1 MDKAVVQGIEVEAL
15 RKFIEEIIL
24 NKNQNWIVFFVA
36 LILLI
41 NGVFIMALADD
52 DDHEEKKW
60 YKKIFD
66 RDDDDD
72 HHNSSKKHTQKKY
85 ITPVNN
91 STYEEECGACH
102 FPYQPE
108 LLPSGSWKKIMAGL
122 DDHFGEEIEIDTE
135 SINAISGYLISNSA
149 EKSSAK
155 RAVKIVRSLR
165 GRTPIRISEIPYIIE
180 KHDEVDPKIFN
191 RESIGS
197 LANCIACHITAE
209 KGIYDDDNVV
219 IPP

>member
-1 MDKAVVQGIEVEAL
+1 M
-15 RKFIEEIIL
+15 
-24 NKNQNWIVFFVA
+24 NKNQNRIVFFVA

-41 NGVFIMALADD
+41 NGVFIKALADS
-52 DDHEEKKW
+52 DDHREKKW
-60 YKKIFD
+60 YKTIFD
-66 RDDDDD
+66 SDDDDD
-72 HHNSSKKHTQKKY
+72 HRNSSDKYKKKY

-91 STYEEECGACH
+91 PTYEEECGACH

-108 LLPSGSWKKIMAGL
+108 LLLSGSWEKIMTGL

-155 RAVKIVRSLR
+155 RAVKIVKSLK
-165 GRTPIRISEIPYIIE
+165 GRTPIRISEIPYIID
-180 KHDEVDPKIFN
+180 KHDEIDSKIFN

-197 LANCIACHITAE
+197 LANCTACHITAE
-209 KGIYDDDNVV
+209 KGIYDDDDVV

>member
-1 MDKAVVQGIEVEAL
+1 
-15 RKFIEEIIL
+15 
-24 NKNQNWIVFFVA
+24 VA

-41 NGVFIMALADD
+41 NGVLIKALADD

-60 YKKIFD
+60 YKIFD

-72 HHNSSKKHTQKKY
+72 HHNSSKKHKKKY

-91 STYEEECGACH
+91 PTYEEECGGCH

-122 DDHFGEEIEIDTE
+122 DDHFEEEIEIDTE

-180 KHDEVDPKIFN
+180 KHDEVDPKIYN

-197 LANCIACHITAE
+197 LANCTACHITAE
-209 KGIYDDDNVV
+209 KGIYDDDDVK
-219 IPP
+219 IPK

>member
-1 MDKAVVQGIEVEAL
+1 
-15 RKFIEEIIL
+15 L

-36 LILLI
+36 LILLL
-41 NGVFIMALADD
+41 NGVFINALADD
-52 DDHEEKKW
+52 DDHREKKW

-66 RDDDDD
+66 SDDD
-72 HHNSSKKHTQKKY
+72 HNSSKNYKKKY
-85 ITPVNN
+85 ISPVNN
-91 STYEEECGACH
+91 PTYEEECGACH

-108 LLPSGSWKKIMAGL
+108 LLPSGSWKKILAGV
-122 DDHFGEEIEIDTE
+122 DNHFGEEIETDTK
-135 SINAISGYLISNSA
+135 SIKVISGYLISNSA

-180 KHDEVDPKIFN
+180 KHDEVDPEVYN

-197 LANCIACHITAE
+197 LSNCPACHITAE

>member
-1 MDKAVVQGIEVEAL
+1 
-15 RKFIEEIIL
+15 L
-24 NKNQNWIVFFVA
+24 NKNQNWIVCFVV

-41 NGVFIMALADD
+41 NGVFIKALADD

-60 YKKIFD
+60 YKTIFD
-66 RDDDDD
+66 SGDDDD
-72 HHNSSKKHTQKKY
+72 HNRGEKRRRYQKRDRNDSKHYGKHY
-85 ITPVNN
+85 LTPVNN
-91 STYEEECGACH
+91 PTYIEECGGCH
-102 FPYQPE
+102 FAYQPE

-122 DDHFGEEIEIDTE
+122 DDHFEDEIEIDTE
-135 SINAISGYLISNSA
+135 SINVITEYLISNSA

-155 RAVKIVRSLR
+155 RAVKIVRCLR

-180 KHDEVDPKIFN
+180 KHDEIDPKIYN

-197 LANCIACHITAE
+197 LSNCSACHTTAG

>member
-1 MDKAVVQGIEVEAL
+1 M
-15 RKFIEEIIL
+15 
-24 NKNQNWIVFFVA
+24 NKNQNWIVCFVV

-41 NGVFIMALADD
+41 NGVFIKALADD

-60 YKKIFD
+60 YKTIFD
-66 RDDDDD
+66 SDDD
-72 HHNSSKKHTQKKY
+72 HNRGKKRRRYQKRDRNDSKHYGKHY
-85 ITPVNN
+85 LTPVNN
-91 STYEEECGACH
+91 PTYIEECGGCH
-102 FPYQPE
+102 FAYLPE
-108 LLPSGSWKKIMAGL
+108 FLPSGSWNKIMAGL

-135 SINAISGYLISNSA
+135 SINAISEYLISNSA

-165 GRTPIRISEIPYIIE
+165 GRTPIRISEIPYILE
-180 KHDEVDPKIFN
+180 KHDEVDPKIYN

-197 LANCIACHITAE
+197 LSNCSACHTTAE

>member
-1 MDKAVVQGIEVEAL
+1 M
-15 RKFIEEIIL
+15 
-24 NKNQNWIVFFVA
+24 A
-36 LILLI
+36 LIVLI
-41 NGVFIMALADD
+41 NGVFIMVLAND

-72 HHNSSKKHTQKKY
+72 HNSSKNYKKKY
-85 ITPVNN
+85 IRPVNN
-91 STYEEECGACH
+91 STYEEECGDCH

-108 LLPSGSWKKIMAGL
+108 LLPSGSWKKIMAGF
-122 DDHFGEEIEIDTE
+122 DDHFGEEIEVDTE

-165 GRTPIRISEIPYIIE
+165 GRTPIRITEIPYIIE
-180 KHDEVDPKIFN
+180 KHDEVDPKIFS

-197 LANCIACHITAE
+197 LANCIACHKTAE
-209 KGIYDDDNVV
+209 KGIYDDDDVK
-219 IPP
+219 IPK

>member
-1 MDKAVVQGIEVEAL
+1 MLKIFGQRI
-15 RKFIEEIIL
+15 IEEIIL
-24 NKNQNWIVFFVA
+24 NKNQNRIVFFVA

-52 DDHEEKKW
+52 DD
-60 YKKIFD
+60 
-66 RDDDDD
+66 DD
-72 HHNSSKKHTQKKY
+72 HHNSSKKYKKKY

-91 STYEEECGACH
+91 PTYEEECGACH
-102 FPYQPE
+102 FSYQPE

-122 DDHFGEEIEIDTE
+122 DDHFGEAVEIDTE
-135 SINAISGYLISNSA
+135 SINVISGYLISNSA

-165 GRTPIRISEIPYIIE
+165 ERTPIRISEIPYIIE

-197 LANCIACHITAE
+197 LANCTACHTTAE
-209 KGIYDDDNVV
+209 KGIYDDDDVK
-219 IPP
+219 IPK

>member
-1 MDKAVVQGIEVEAL
+1 
-15 RKFIEEIIL
+15 
-24 NKNQNWIVFFVA
+24 
-36 LILLI
+36 
-41 NGVFIMALADD
+41 MALADD

-60 YKKIFD
+60 YKTIFD
-66 RDDDDD
+66 SDDDDDD
-72 HHNSSKKHTQKKY
+72 HNRGKKRRRYQKRDRNDSKHYGKHY
-85 ITPVNN
+85 LTPVNN
-91 STYEEECGACH
+91 PTYIEECGGCH
-102 FPYQPE
+102 FAYQPE

-122 DDHFGEEIEIDTE
+122 DDHFEDEIEIDTE
-135 SINAISGYLISNSA
+135 SINVISEYLISNSA

-155 RAVKIVRSLR
+155 RAVKIVRCLR

-180 KHDEVDPKIFN
+180 KHDEIDPKIYN

-197 LANCIACHITAE
+197 LANCTACHITAE

>member
-1 MDKAVVQGIEVEAL
+1 L
-15 RKFIEEIIL
+15 
-24 NKNQNWIVFFVA
+24 VA

-41 NGVFIMALADD
+41 NGVFIKALADD

-66 RDDDDD
+66 REDDDD
-72 HHNSSKKHTQKKY
+72 HHNSSKKYKNKY

-91 STYEEECGACH
+91 PTYEKECGACH

-108 LLPSGSWKKIMAGL
+108 LLPSGSWKKIMAVL
-122 DDHFGEEIEIDTE
+122 DDHFGKEIEIDTE
-135 SINAISGYLISNSA
+135 SINVISGYLISNSA

-155 RAVKIVRSLR
+155 RAVKIVKSLR
-165 GRTPIRISEIPYIIE
+165 GRTPIRISETPYIIE
-180 KHDEVDPKIFN
+180 KHDEVDPIFFN

-197 LANCIACHITAE
+197 LANCTACHITAE
-209 KGIYDDDNVV
+209 KGIYDDDDVK
-219 IPP
+219 IPK